1 MTVIINVP
9 PGDALEELA
18 RNVVDKAIE
27 AENLSFY
34 DSGLRQRAIE
44 CILNYQ
50 PAYVKLST
58 YSDNLGSLVCCWAM
72 GLQQGL
78 PSIDP
83 VRPLAGMREVAKHM
97 QLIWPK
103 DWDEKLR
110 KALRNIQPVNAMAE
124 LDRELLLT
132 EYGINPA
139 DVDFSKEAS
148 EERAKKET

>member
-9 PGDALEELA
+9 PVTLDLEELA
-18 RNVVDKAIE
+18 RAVVDKAIE

-34 DSGLRQRAIE
+34 DSGLRKRAIE
-44 CILNYQ
+44 CILNYE

-72 GLQQGL
+72 GMKQGL

-83 VRPLAGMREVAKHM
+83 ERPLAGMREVARHM
-97 QLIWPK
+97 KAIWPK
-103 DWDEKLR
+103 DWNEKLH
-110 KALRNIQPVNAMAE
+110 KALRNVMPVNAMAE

-139 DVDFSKEAS
+139 DVNFSKEAA
-148 EERAKKET
+148 EERAK